1 MNARTPNGF
10 ILIELV
16 ATLILV
22 GFIGAFVGLFLNT
35 GINGFL
41 ASKRNSEAAPKAQFA
56 MDRISAELRQIKARL
71 DLPSATNISYQSSDL
86 TGTRR
91 IRYDGT
97 AKTIYFRA
105 DSGATEYPLLD
116 QVTSFTIAYTHADMD
131 QLDNDDEISAILI
144 NFTIANV
151 PITFS
156 VRIYPRTFINYP

>member
-16 ATLILV
+16 TTLILV

-41 ASKRNSEAAPKAQFA
+41 ASKRNSEAALKAQFA
-56 MDRISAELRQIKARL
+56 LDRISAELRQIKSWPG
-71 DLPSATNISYQSSDL
+71 LPSTTDISYQSRDL

-91 IRYDGT
+91 MRYDGT

-116 QVTSFTIAYTHADMD
+116 QVASFNISYTHADMD
-131 QLDNDDEISAILI
+131 QLDNDDEISSILI
-144 NFTIANV
+144 NFTIADV
-151 PITFS
+151 PGTFS
-156 VRIYPRTFINYP
+156 VRIYPRTPIPYP